1 LHTFLVENPYKFKV
15 YKLINRRCLI
25 GVYLGEIKQ
34 AIIIRSNL
42 EMSKG
47 KIAAQAAH
55 ASLMSYFEAERQDK
69 QVAREWLDTGE
80 KKIVLKVSDEDSL
93 VKLYNAFK
101 FKKVPC
107 ALVTDAGLTEIPPGS
122 KTALGIGPWKS
133 EEIDIFT
140 RQLKLL

>member
-1 LHTFLVENPYKFKV
+1 MT
-15 YKLINRRCLI
+15 
-25 GVYLGEIKQ
+25 EIKQ
-34 AIIIRSNL
+34 AIIIRSDL

-47 KIAAQAAH
+47 KTAAQAAH

-69 QVAREWLDTGE
+69 QIAREWLDTGE

-93 VKLYNAFK
+93 TKLYNAFK

-122 KTALGIGPWKS
+122 KTALGIGPWRS
-133 EEIDIFT
+133 EEIDLFT
-140 RQLKLL
+140 KQLKLL